1 MSYTSVKTFSDVV
14 ADFSDITFSMDGY
27 STAVPLTSDF
37 KVGDILDADTGAA
50 ATAATT
56 SFIILLTDA
65 KAGQTEVT
73 GVDRNVVIIQD
84 SLNASQAVIDAAK
97 AYFTARDAGVRFK

>member
-1 MSYTSVKTFSDVV
+1 MSYTSELTFSDIV
-14 ADFSDITFSMDGY
+14 ANFSDITFAMNSY
-27 STAVPLTSDF
+27 STAPLTTDF
-37 KVGDILDADTGAA
+37 KVGDIIDPATGAA

-73 GVDRNVVIIQD
+73 GVDRNVVIIEA
-84 SLNASQAVIDAAK
+84 SLNAQQAVIDAAK

>member
-14 ADFSDITFSMDGY
+14 ADFSDITFAMNGY
-27 STAVPLTSDF
+27 STDALTVDF
-37 KVGDILDADTGAA
+37 KVGDILDPATGAA
-50 ATAATT
+50 ATASSTA
-56 SFIILLTDA
+56 FIILLTDA

>member
-14 ADFSDITFSMDGY
+14 ANFSDITFSMNGY
-27 STAVPLTSDF
+27 STAVLNADF
-37 KVGDILDADTGAA
+37 KVGDIIDAATGAA
-50 ATAATT
+50 ATASST

-73 GVDRNVVIIQD
+73 GVDRNVVIIED
-84 SLNASQAVIDAAK
+84 SLNASQAVIAAAK